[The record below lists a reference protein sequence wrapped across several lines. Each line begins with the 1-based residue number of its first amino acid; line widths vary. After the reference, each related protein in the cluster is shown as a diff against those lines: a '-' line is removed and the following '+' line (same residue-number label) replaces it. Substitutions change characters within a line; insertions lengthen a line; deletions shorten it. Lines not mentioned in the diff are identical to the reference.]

1 MKNKIKYASIV
12 FCLSVLVMLV
22 SCGKQK
28 TEWKGAIEEENGVTV
43 IKNQKE
49 PLYGEIKFELEE
61 DLSIGTLSV
70 EKVKGRENSGVLVV
84 SSSMI

>member
-1 MKNKIKYASIV
+1 MKNTTKIISIIIFLSAS
-12 FCLSVLVMLV
+12 LMLV

-61 DLSIGTLSV
+61 DLSIGTISPHYRS
-70 EKVKGRENSGVLVV
+70 KRSRAGR
-84 SSSMI
+84 IP